1 MSQNLFDA
9 SKVDETAW
17 HLQGNWAPVKE
28 ELTVSDLEV
37 KGEVPKEINGL
48 YIRNGMNPRSGFS
61 DHWFFGNGM
70 LHGFNFEDG
79 KVSYKNR
86 YVRTPYYEKDLDI
99 IGSFGDLS
107 ASPANTHIIKHAD
120 KFLALEEAHLPW
132 EVDENL
138 ETKGAYDFNGKLKG
152 AMTAHPRTCPK
163 TGELLFFSYSV
174 MSEPYLT
181 YYRVNPAGKLI
192 QIEPIELPRA
202 VMMHDWNVTENHV
215 VFMDL
220 PIISDMNL
228 AVETGSPFG
237 FKPEFGARLGVM
249 PREGS
254 NSDVRWFD
262 IDPCYVFHPL
272 NSYEEGNKIILH
284 VCRQQE
290 AMVGGFQDIY
300 GGETTVARLWK
311 WTIDLELGS
320 VKEEQIDDA
329 PCDFPRIDD
338 RRIGLK
344 NDYGYFTTL
353 ETDVESLTIGRHL
366 LKYDL
371 VNNKRLTHDLGENV
385 TGGEALFVPRTANS
399 SEDDGWVIS
408 LAYEAET
415 DRSKLLIINSQD
427 FESAPVAEIY
437 APQRVP
443 NGAHGS
449 WVSKEQ

>member
-138 ETKGAYDFNGKLKG
+138 ETKGVYDFNGKLKG

-181 YYRVNPAGKLI
+181 YYRVNPVGKLV

-272 NSYEEGNKIILH
+272 NSYEDGNKIILH

-338 RRIGLK
+338 RRIGFK

-353 ETDVESLTIGRHL
+353 KTDVESLTIGRHL

-371 VNNKRLTHDLGENV
+371 VNGKRLTHDLGENV

-415 DRSKLLIINSQD
+415 DRSKRLIINSQD

-449 WVSKEQ
+449 WVSKEK

>member
-181 YYRVNPAGKLI
+181 YYRVNPTGKLI

-220 PIISDMNL
+220 PIISDMDL
-228 AVETGSPFG
+228 AIETGSPFG

-338 RRIGLK
+338 RRIGFK

-371 VNNKRLTHDLGENV
+371 VNDKRLTHDLGENV

-449 WVSKEQ
+449 WISKEQ

>member
-17 HLQGNWAPVKE
+17 HLQGNWAPVKK
-28 ELTVSDLEV
+28 ELTISNLEV

-48 YIRNGMNPRSGFS
+48 YIRNGMNPRSGYS

-70 LHGFNFEDG
+70 LHGFNFENG

-86 YVRTPYYEKDLDI
+86 YVRTPYYENDLDI
-99 IGSFGDLS
+99 ISSFGDLS

-120 KFLALEEAHLPW
+120 RFLALEEAHLPW

-138 ETKGAYDFNGKLKG
+138 DTKGAYDFSGKLKG
-152 AMTAHPRTCPK
+152 AMTAHPRICPK
-163 TGELLFFSYSV
+163 TGELLFFSYS
-174 MSEPYLT
+174 MISEPYLT
-181 YYRVNPAGKLI
+181 YYRANPLGELV

-202 VMMHDWNVTENHV
+202 VMMHDWNITENHV

-338 RRIGLK
+338 RRIGFK

-371 VNNKRLTHDLGENV
+371 VNDKRLTHDLGENV
-385 TGGEALFVPRTANS
+385 TGGEALFAPRTASS

-449 WVSKEQ
+449 WVSKE

>member
-1 MSQNLFDA
+1 MSKNLFDA
-9 SKVDETAW
+9 SNVDENAW

-28 ELTVSDLEV
+28 ELTVSELEI

-48 YIRNGMNPRSGFS
+48 YIRNGMNPRSGYS

-70 LHGFNFEDG
+70 LHGFNFENG

-86 YVRTPYYEKDLDI
+86 YVRTPYYENDLDI
-99 IGSFGDLS
+99 ISSFGDLS

-138 ETKGAYDFNGKLKG
+138 ETKGVYNFSGKLEG
-152 AMTAHPRTCPK
+152 AMTAHPRICPK
-163 TGELLFFSYSV
+163 TGELLFFSYSM
-174 MSEPYLT
+174 MSESYLT
-181 YYRVNPAGKLI
+181 YYRANPEGKLV

-202 VMMHDWNVTENHV
+202 VMMHDWNITENHV

-254 NSDVRWFD
+254 NSDVKWFD

-272 NSYEEGNKIILH
+272 NSYEEGNKIILY
-284 VCRQQE
+284 VCRQEE

-300 GGETTVARLWK
+300 GGDTTVARLWK
-311 WTIDLELGS
+311 WTIDLELGV

-329 PCDFPRIDD
+329 PCDFPRVDD
-338 RRIGLK
+338 RRIGFK
-344 NDYGYFTTL
+344 NDYGYCTTL
-353 ETDVESLTIGRHL
+353 DTEADSLTIGRHL
-366 LKYDL
+366 LKYYL
-371 VNNKRLTHDLGENV
+371 AKNERLTHDLGKNV
-385 TGGEALFVPRTANS
+385 TGGEALFVPRS
-399 SEDDGWVIS
+399 SKSTEDDGWVVS

-415 DRSKLLIINSQD
+415 NRSKLLVINSQD
-427 FESAPVAEIY
+427 FESDPVAEIY

-449 WVSKEQ
+449 WISKD

>member
-1 MSQNLFDA
+1 MSRNLFDA

-48 YIRNGMNPRSGFS
+48 YVRNGMNPRSGFS

-70 LHGFNFEDG
+70 LHGFNFENG

-99 IGSFGDLS
+99 ISSFGDLS

-120 KFLALEEAHLPW
+120 RFLALEEAHLPW
-132 EVDENL
+132 EVDEKL
-138 ETKGAYDFNGKLKG
+138 DTKGAYNFSGKLKG
-152 AMTAHPRTCPK
+152 AMTAHPRICPK
-163 TGELLFFSYSV
+163 TGELLFFSYSM

-181 YYRVNPAGKLI
+181 YYRTNPLGELV

-202 VMMHDWNVTENHV
+202 VMMHDWNITENHV

-353 ETDVESLTIGRHL
+353 ETEVDSLTIGRHL

-399 SEDDGWVIS
+399 SEDDGWAIS

-415 DRSKLLIINSQD
+415 DRSKLLVINSQD

-449 WVSKEQ
+449 WISKG

>member
-9 SKVDETAW
+9 SKVDDTAW

-28 ELTVSDLEV
+28 EITVSDLEV

-48 YIRNGMNPRSGFS
+48 YVRNGMNPRSGYS

-70 LHGFNFEDG
+70 LHGFNFENG

-86 YVRTPYYEKDLDI
+86 YVKTPYYEKDLDI

-120 KFLALEEAHLPW
+120 KLLALEEAHLPW
-132 EVDENL
+132 EVDEDL
-138 ETKGAYDFNGKLKG
+138 ETKGAYDFSGKLKG
-152 AMTAHPRTCPK
+152 AMTAHPRICPK

-181 YYRVNPAGKLI
+181 YYRVSPAGKLV

-202 VMMHDWNVTENHV
+202 VMMHDWNITENHV

-228 AVETGSPFG
+228 AIETGSPFG

-254 NSDVRWFD
+254 NSDVKWFD

-272 NSYEEGNKIILH
+272 NSYEEGNKIILY

-311 WTIDLELGS
+311 WTIDLDLGS

-338 RRIGLK
+338 RRIGFK

-353 ETDVESLTIGRHL
+353 ETKVDSLTIGRHL

-371 VNNKRLTHDLGENV
+371 ANSKRLTHDLGDNV
-385 TGGEALFVPRTANS
+385 TGGEVLFVPRNANS
-399 SEDDGWVIS
+399 SEDDGWAIS

-415 DRSKLLIINSQD
+415 DRSKLLVIDSQD
-427 FESAPVAEIY
+427 FESDPVAEIY

-449 WVSKEQ
+449 WISKG

>member
-338 RRIGLK
+338 RRIGFK

-415 DRSKLLIINSQD
+415 DRSKLIIINSQD

>member
-181 YYRVNPAGKLI
+181 YYRVNPAGKLV

-338 RRIGLK
+338 RKIGFK

-371 VNNKRLTHDLGENV
+371 VNDKRLTHDLGENV

>member
-1 MSQNLFDA
+1 MSQNLFDT

-181 YYRVNPAGKLI
+181 YYRVNPAGKLV

-338 RRIGLK
+338 RRIGFK

-415 DRSKLLIINSQD
+415 DRSKLLVINSQD

>member
-1 MSQNLFDA
+1 MSQNLFDT

-48 YIRNGMNPRSGFS
+48 YIRYGMNPRSGFS

-138 ETKGAYDFNGKLKG
+138 ETKGVYDFNGKLKG

-181 YYRVNPAGKLI
+181 YYRVNPVGKLV

-338 RRIGLK
+338 RRIGFK

-371 VNNKRLTHDLGENV
+371 VNGKRLTHDLGENV

>member
-338 RRIGLK
+338 RRIGFK

-371 VNNKRLTHDLGENV
+371 VNDKRLTHDLGENV

-415 DRSKLLIINSQD
+415 DRSKLLVINSQD

>member
-1 MSQNLFDA
+1 MSQNLFDT

-17 HLQGNWAPVKE
+17 HLQGNWAPVKQ
-28 ELTVSDLEV
+28 ELTVSDLEL
-37 KGEVPKEINGL
+37 KREVPKEINVL

-107 ASPANTHIIKHAD
+107 ASPANPHIIKHAD

-132 EVDENL
+132 EVDEHL
-138 ETKGAYDFNGKLKG
+138 ETKGVYDFNGKLKG
-152 AMTAHPRTCPK
+152 AMTAHPSPCPK

-181 YYRVNPAGKLI
+181 YYRVNPVGKLV

-249 PREGS
+249 P
-254 NSDVRWFD
+254 
-262 IDPCYVFHPL
+262 
-272 NSYEEGNKIILH
+272 
-284 VCRQQE
+284 
-290 AMVGGFQDIY
+290 
-300 GGETTVARLWK
+300 
-311 WTIDLELGS
+311 
-320 VKEEQIDDA
+320 
-329 PCDFPRIDD
+329 
-338 RRIGLK
+338 
-344 NDYGYFTTL
+344 
-353 ETDVESLTIGRHL
+353 
-366 LKYDL
+366 
-371 VNNKRLTHDLGENV
+371 
-385 TGGEALFVPRTANS
+385 
-399 SEDDGWVIS
+399 
-408 LAYEAET
+408 
-415 DRSKLLIINSQD
+415 
-427 FESAPVAEIY
+427 
-437 APQRVP
+437 
-443 NGAHGS
+443 
-449 WVSKEQ
+449 

>member
-1 MSQNLFDA
+1 MSRNLFDA

-48 YIRNGMNPRSGFS
+48 YVRNGMNPRSGFS

-70 LHGFNFEDG
+70 LHGFNFENG

-99 IGSFGDLS
+99 ISSFGDLS

-120 KFLALEEAHLPW
+120 RFLALEEAHLPW
-132 EVDENL
+132 EVDEKL
-138 ETKGAYDFNGKLKG
+138 DTKGAYDFSGKLKG
-152 AMTAHPRTCPK
+152 AMTAHPRICPK
-163 TGELLFFSYSV
+163 TGELLFFSYSM

-181 YYRVNPAGKLI
+181 YYRTNPLGELV

-202 VMMHDWNVTENHV
+202 VMMHDWNITENHV

-338 RRIGLK
+338 RRVGFK

-371 VNNKRLTHDLGENV
+371 VNDKRLTHDLGENI

>member
-338 RRIGLK
+338 RRIGFK

-371 VNNKRLTHDLGENV
+371 VNDKRLTHDLGENV

>member
-9 SKVDETAW
+9 SKVDDTAW

-28 ELTVSDLEV
+28 EITVSDLEV

-48 YIRNGMNPRSGFS
+48 YVRNGMNPRSGYS

-70 LHGFNFEDG
+70 LHGFNFENG

-86 YVRTPYYEKDLDI
+86 YVKTPYYEKDLDI

-120 KFLALEEAHLPW
+120 KLLALEEAHLPW
-132 EVDENL
+132 EVDEDL
-138 ETKGAYDFNGKLKG
+138 ETKGAYDFSGKLKG
-152 AMTAHPRTCPK
+152 AMTAHPRICPK

-181 YYRVNPAGKLI
+181 YYRVSPAGKLV

-202 VMMHDWNVTENHV
+202 VMMHDWNITENHV

-228 AVETGSPFG
+228 AIETGSPFG

-254 NSDVRWFD
+254 NSDVKWFD

-338 RRIGLK
+338 RRIGFK

-353 ETDVESLTIGRHL
+353 KTDVESLTIGRHL

-371 VNNKRLTHDLGENV
+371 VNDKRLTHDLGENV

-415 DRSKLLIINSQD
+415 DRSKLIIINSQD

>member
-28 ELTVSDLEV
+28 EITVSDLEI

-48 YIRNGMNPRSGFS
+48 YIRNGMNPRSGYS

-138 ETKGAYDFNGKLKG
+138 ETKGAYDFSGKLKG
-152 AMTAHPRTCPK
+152 AMTAHPRICPK

-181 YYRVNPAGKLI
+181 YYRANPAGKLV

-202 VMMHDWNVTENHV
+202 VMMHDWNITENYV

-254 NSDVRWFD
+254 NSDVKWFD

-272 NSYEEGNKIILH
+272 NSYEEGNKIILY

-311 WTIDLELGS
+311 WTIDLESGS

-338 RRIGLK
+338 RRIGFK

-353 ETDVESLTIGRHL
+353 ETEVDSLTIGRHL

-399 SEDDGWVIS
+399 SEDDGWAIS

-415 DRSKLLIINSQD
+415 DRSKLLVIDSQD
-427 FESAPVAEIY
+427 FESDPVAEIY
-437 APQRVP
+437 APQRIP

-449 WVSKEQ
+449 WINKD

>member
-1 MSQNLFDA
+1 MSKNLFDA
-9 SKVDETAW
+9 SNVDENAW

-28 ELTVSDLEV
+28 ELTVSELEI

-48 YIRNGMNPRSGFS
+48 YIRNGMNPRSGYS

-70 LHGFNFEDG
+70 LHGFNFENG

-86 YVRTPYYEKDLDI
+86 YVRTPYYENDLDI
-99 IGSFGDLS
+99 ISSFGDLS

-138 ETKGAYDFNGKLKG
+138 ETKGVYNFSGKLEG
-152 AMTAHPRTCPK
+152 AMTAHPRICPK
-163 TGELLFFSYSV
+163 TGELLFFSYSM
-174 MSEPYLT
+174 MSESYLT
-181 YYRVNPAGKLI
+181 YYRANPEGKLV

-202 VMMHDWNVTENHV
+202 VMMHDWNITENHV

-254 NSDVRWFD
+254 NSDVKWFD

-272 NSYEEGNKIILH
+272 NSYEEGNKIILY
-284 VCRQQE
+284 VCRQEE

-300 GGETTVARLWK
+300 GGDTTVARLWK
-311 WTIDLELGS
+311 WTIDLELGV

-329 PCDFPRIDD
+329 PCDFPRVDD
-338 RRIGLK
+338 RRIGFK
-344 NDYGYFTTL
+344 NDYGYCTTL
-353 ETDVESLTIGRHL
+353 DTEADSLTIGRHL

-371 VNNKRLTHDLGENV
+371 AKNERLTHDLGKNV
-385 TGGEALFVPRTANS
+385 TGGEALFVPRS
-399 SEDDGWVIS
+399 SKSTEDDGWVVS

-415 DRSKLLIINSQD
+415 NRSKLLVINSQD
-427 FESAPVAEIY
+427 FESDPVAEIY

-449 WVSKEQ
+449 WISKD

>member
-181 YYRVNPAGKLI
+181 YYRVNPAGKLV

-202 VMMHDWNVTENHV
+202 VMMHDWNVTENYV

-338 RRIGLK
+338 RRIGFK

-371 VNNKRLTHDLGENV
+371 VNGKRLTHDLGENV

-449 WVSKEQ
+449 WVSKEK

>member
-1 MSQNLFDA
+1 MSKNLFDA
-9 SKVDETAW
+9 SNVDETVW

-28 ELTVSDLEV
+28 ELTVSELEV

-48 YIRNGMNPRSGFS
+48 YIRNGMNPRSGYS

-70 LHGFNFEDG
+70 LHGFNFENG

-86 YVRTPYYEKDLDI
+86 YVRTPYYENDLDI
-99 IGSFGDLS
+99 ISSFGDLS

-138 ETKGAYDFNGKLKG
+138 ETKGVYDFSGKLEG
-152 AMTAHPRTCPK
+152 AMTAHPRICPK
-163 TGELLFFSYSV
+163 TGELLFFSYSM
-174 MSEPYLT
+174 MSESYLT
-181 YYRVNPAGKLI
+181 YYRANPEGKLV

-202 VMMHDWNVTENHV
+202 VMMHDWNITENHV

-254 NSDVRWFD
+254 NSDVKWFD

-272 NSYEEGNKIILH
+272 NSYEEGNKIILY
-284 VCRQQE
+284 VCRQEE

-300 GGETTVARLWK
+300 GGDTTVARLWK
-311 WTIDLELGS
+311 WTIDLELGV

-338 RRIGLK
+338 RRIGFK
-344 NDYGYFTTL
+344 NDYGYCTTL
-353 ETDVESLTIGRHL
+353 DTEADSLTIGRHL

-371 VNNKRLTHDLGENV
+371 TKNERLTHDLGKNV
-385 TGGEALFVPRTANS
+385 TGGEALFVPRS
-399 SEDDGWVIS
+399 SDSTEDDGWVIS

-415 DRSKLLIINSQD
+415 DRSKLLVINSQD
-427 FESAPVAEIY
+427 FESDPVAEIY

-449 WVSKEQ
+449 WINKD

>member
-181 YYRVNPAGKLI
+181 YYRVNPAGKLV

-202 VMMHDWNVTENHV
+202 VMMHDWNITENHV

-338 RRIGLK
+338 RRIGFK

-371 VNNKRLTHDLGENV
+371 VNDKRLTHDLGENV

-415 DRSKLLIINSQD
+415 DRSKLLVINSQD

>member
-1 MSQNLFDA
+1 MSRNLFDA

-48 YIRNGMNPRSGFS
+48 YVRNGMNPRSGFS

-70 LHGFNFEDG
+70 LHGFNFENG

-99 IGSFGDLS
+99 ISSFGDLS

-120 KFLALEEAHLPW
+120 RFLALEEAHLPW
-132 EVDENL
+132 EVDEKL
-138 ETKGAYDFNGKLKG
+138 DTKGAYDFSGKLKG
-152 AMTAHPRTCPK
+152 AMTAHPRICPK
-163 TGELLFFSYSV
+163 TGELLFFSYSM

-181 YYRVNPAGKLI
+181 YYRTNPLGELV

-202 VMMHDWNVTENHV
+202 VMMHDWNITENHV

-353 ETDVESLTIGRHL
+353 ETEVDTLTIGRHL

-385 TGGEALFVPRTANS
+385 TGGEALFVPRS
-399 SEDDGWVIS
+399 SGSAEDDGWAIS

-415 DRSKLLIINSQD
+415 DRSKLLIIDSQD
-427 FESAPVAEIY
+427 FEAAPVAEIY
-437 APQRVP
+437 TPQRVP

-449 WVSKEQ
+449 WISND

>member
-1 MSQNLFDA
+1 MSQNLFDT

-181 YYRVNPAGKLI
+181 YYRVNPVGKLV

-220 PIISDMNL
+220 PIISDMDL
-228 AVETGSPFG
+228 AIETGSPFG

-338 RRIGLK
+338 RRIGFK

-371 VNNKRLTHDLGENV
+371 VNGKRLTHDLGENV

>member
-1 MSQNLFDA
+1 MSQNLFDT

-48 YIRNGMNPRSGFS
+48 YIRNGMNPRSGLS

-138 ETKGAYDFNGKLKG
+138 ETKGVYDFNGMLKG

-181 YYRVNPAGKLI
+181 YYRVNPVGKLV

-338 RRIGLK
+338 RRIGFK

-415 DRSKLLIINSQD
+415 DRSKLIIINSQE

>member
-1 MSQNLFDA
+1 MSKNLFDA
-9 SKVDETAW
+9 SNVDENAW

-28 ELTVSDLEV
+28 ELTVSELEI

-48 YIRNGMNPRSGFS
+48 YIRNGMNPRSGYS

-70 LHGFNFEDG
+70 LHGFNFENG

-86 YVRTPYYEKDLDI
+86 YVRTPYYENDLDI
-99 IGSFGDLS
+99 ISSFGDLS

-138 ETKGAYDFNGKLKG
+138 ETKGVYNFSGKLEG
-152 AMTAHPRTCPK
+152 AMTAHPRICPK
-163 TGELLFFSYSV
+163 TGELLFFSYSM
-174 MSEPYLT
+174 MSESYLT
-181 YYRVNPAGKLI
+181 YYRANPEGKLV

-202 VMMHDWNVTENHV
+202 VMMHDWNITENHV

-254 NSDVRWFD
+254 NSDVKWFD

-272 NSYEEGNKIILH
+272 NSYEEGNKIILY
-284 VCRQQE
+284 VCRQEE

-300 GGETTVARLWK
+300 GGDTTVARLWK
-311 WTIDLELGS
+311 WTIDLELGV

-338 RRIGLK
+338 RRIGFK
-344 NDYGYFTTL
+344 NDYGYCTTL
-353 ETDVESLTIGRHL
+353 DTEADSLTIGRHL

-371 VNNKRLTHDLGENV
+371 TKNERLTHDLGKNV
-385 TGGEALFVPRTANS
+385 TGGEALFVPRSPDST
-399 SEDDGWVIS
+399 EDDGWVVS

-415 DRSKLLIINSQD
+415 DRSKLLVINSQD
-427 FESAPVAEIY
+427 FESDPVAEIY

-449 WVSKEQ
+449 WINKD

>member
-28 ELTVSDLEV
+28 EITVSDLEI

-48 YIRNGMNPRSGFS
+48 YIRNGMNPRSGYS

-86 YVRTPYYEKDLDI
+86 YVRTPYFEKDLDI

-138 ETKGAYDFNGKLKG
+138 ETKGAYDFSGKLKG
-152 AMTAHPRTCPK
+152 AMTAHPRICPK

-181 YYRVNPAGKLI
+181 YYRANPAGKLV

-202 VMMHDWNVTENHV
+202 VMMHDWNITENYV

-254 NSDVRWFD
+254 NSDVKWFD

-272 NSYEEGNKIILH
+272 NSYEEGNKIILY

-311 WTIDLELGS
+311 WTIDLESGS

-338 RRIGLK
+338 RRIGFK

-353 ETDVESLTIGRHL
+353 ETEVDSLTIGRHL

-449 WVSKEQ
+449 WVSKEK

>member
-1 MSQNLFDA
+1 MSQNLFDT

-181 YYRVNPAGKLI
+181 YYRVNPAGKLV

-272 NSYEEGNKIILH
+272 NSYEDGNKIILH

-338 RRIGLK
+338 RRIGFK

-371 VNNKRLTHDLGENV
+371 VNDKRLTHDLGENV

-449 WVSKEQ
+449 WVSKEK

>member
-1 MSQNLFDA
+1 MSQNLFDT

-181 YYRVNPAGKLI
+181 YYRVNPVGKLV

-272 NSYEEGNKIILH
+272 NSYEDGNKIILH

-338 RRIGLK
+338 RRIGFK
-344 NDYGYFTTL
+344 NDYGYFTPL

-371 VNNKRLTHDLGENV
+371 VNGKRLTHDLGENV

>member
-28 ELTVSDLEV
+28 EITVSDLEI

-48 YIRNGMNPRSGFS
+48 YIRNGMNPRSGYS

-70 LHGFNFEDG
+70 LHGFIFEDG

-138 ETKGAYDFNGKLKG
+138 ETKGAYDFSGKLKG
-152 AMTAHPRTCPK
+152 AMTAHPRICPK

-181 YYRVNPAGKLI
+181 YYRANPAGKLV

-202 VMMHDWNVTENHV
+202 VMMHDWNITENHV

-254 NSDVRWFD
+254 NSDVKWFD
-262 IDPCYVFHPL
+262 INPCYVFHPL
-272 NSYEEGNKIILH
+272 NSYEEGNKIILY
-284 VCRQQE
+284 VCRQEE

-300 GGETTVARLWK
+300 GGDTTVARLWK
-311 WTIDLELGS
+311 WTIDLELGV

-338 RRIGLK
+338 RRIGFK
-344 NDYGYFTTL
+344 NDYGYCTTL
-353 ETDVESLTIGRHL
+353 DTEADSLTIGRHL

-371 VNNKRLTHDLGENV
+371 AKNERLTHDLGKNV
-385 TGGEALFVPRTANS
+385 TGGEALFVPRS
-399 SEDDGWVIS
+399 SKSTEDDGWVVS

-415 DRSKLLIINSQD
+415 NRSKLLVINSQD
-427 FESAPVAEIY
+427 FESDPVAEIY

-449 WVSKEQ
+449 WISKD

>member
-181 YYRVNPAGKLI
+181 YYRVNPAGKLV

-338 RRIGLK
+338 RRIGFK

-353 ETDVESLTIGRHL
+353 ETDVKSLTIGRHL

>member
-181 YYRVNPAGKLI
+181 YYRVNPAGKLV

-338 RRIGLK
+338 RRIGFK

-415 DRSKLLIINSQD
+415 DRSKLLVINSQD

>member
-272 NSYEEGNKIILH
+272 NSYEDGNKIILH

-338 RRIGLK
+338 RRIGFK

-371 VNNKRLTHDLGENV
+371 VNGKRLTHDLGENV

-449 WVSKEQ
+449 WVSKEK

>member
-1 MSQNLFDA
+1 MSQNLFDT

-181 YYRVNPAGKLI
+181 YYRVNPAGKLV

-202 VMMHDWNVTENHV
+202 VMMHAWNVTENHV

-338 RRIGLK
+338 RKIGFK

-353 ETDVESLTIGRHL
+353 KTDVESLTIGRHL

-371 VNNKRLTHDLGENV
+371 VNDKRLTHDLGENV
-385 TGGEALFVPRTANS
+385 TGGEALIVPRTANS

-415 DRSKLLIINSQD
+415 DRSKLLVINSQD

>member
-1 MSQNLFDA
+1 MSRNLFDA

-48 YIRNGMNPRSGFS
+48 YVRNGMNPRSGFS

-70 LHGFNFEDG
+70 LHGFNFENG

-99 IGSFGDLS
+99 ISSFGDLS

-181 YYRVNPAGKLI
+181 YYRVNPVGKLV

-272 NSYEEGNKIILH
+272 NSYEDGNKIILH

-338 RRIGLK
+338 RRIGFK

-371 VNNKRLTHDLGENV
+371 VNGKRLTHDLGENV

-449 WVSKEQ
+449 WVSKEK

>member
-181 YYRVNPAGKLI
+181 YYRVNPAGKLV

-338 RRIGLK
+338 RRIGFK

-415 DRSKLLIINSQD
+415 DRSKLIIINSQD

>member
-28 ELTVSDLEV
+28 EITVSDLEI

-48 YIRNGMNPRSGFS
+48 YIRNGMNPRSGYS

-138 ETKGAYDFNGKLKG
+138 ETKGAYDFSGKLKG
-152 AMTAHPRTCPK
+152 AMTAHPRICPK

-181 YYRVNPAGKLI
+181 YYRANPAGKLV

-202 VMMHDWNVTENHV
+202 VMMHDWNITENHV

-254 NSDVRWFD
+254 NSDVKWFD

-272 NSYEEGNKIILH
+272 NSYEEGNKIILY

-311 WTIDLELGS
+311 WTIDLESGS

-338 RRIGLK
+338 RRIGFK

-353 ETDVESLTIGRHL
+353 ETEVDSLTIGRHL

-399 SEDDGWVIS
+399 SEDDGWAIS

-415 DRSKLLIINSQD
+415 DRSKLLVINSQD
-427 FESAPVAEIY
+427 FESDPVAEIY

-449 WVSKEQ
+449 WITKD

>member
-1 MSQNLFDA
+1 MSQNLFDT

-181 YYRVNPAGKLI
+181 YYRVNPAGTLV

-272 NSYEEGNKIILH
+272 NSYEDGNKIILH

-338 RRIGLK
+338 RRIGFK

-371 VNNKRLTHDLGENV
+371 VNGKRLTHDLGENV

-449 WVSKEQ
+449 WVSKEK

>member
-1 MSQNLFDA
+1 MSQNLFDT

-138 ETKGAYDFNGKLKG
+138 ETKGVYDFNGKLKG

-181 YYRVNPAGKLI
+181 YYRVNPVGKLV

-228 AVETGSPFG
+228 AAETGSPFG

-272 NSYEEGNKIILH
+272 NSYEDGNKIILH

-338 RRIGLK
+338 RRIGFK

-371 VNNKRLTHDLGENV
+371 VNGKRLTHDLGENV

-449 WVSKEQ
+449 WVSKEK